1 MSKWKHGEERIITED
16 MMNTTLRIICKTM
29 FNMDFTE
36 GYQRRIG
43 ESIETA
49 MRMAIKRMR
58 GQYFNKDH
66 G

>member
-1 MSKWKHGEERIITED
+1 
-16 MMNTTLRIICKTM
+16 MNITLRIICKTM

-36 GYQRRIG
+36 GYQRIG

-58 GQYFNKDH
+58 GQYF
-66 G
+66 